1 MVFVQNP
8 RRNAQQNCWAESQ
21 QNPPE
26 GPECLHDAM
35 AGCCRERDCHAQLRQ
50 QVPEDKSQHVNK
62 QKTCS
67 HTVYNCIVF
76 CFVLLFKML
85 LFFFCRLEK
94 IVTDTQEDRGEP
106 RPPLPTD
113 DKQKT
118 EQRIKKMASNV
129 MTPLIYCFIMLIEL
143 YRVTRRC
150 LETTRTGS
158 NISKTLLGNTWQFNR
173 SWTEG

>member
-1 MVFVQNP
+1 
-8 RRNAQQNCWAESQ
+8 
-21 QNPPE
+21 
-26 GPECLHDAM
+26 
-35 AGCCRERDCHAQLRQ
+35 
-50 QVPEDKSQHVNK
+50 
-62 QKTCS
+62 
-67 HTVYNCIVF
+67 
-76 CFVLLFKML
+76 ML

-106 RPPLPTD
+106 CPPLPTD

-158 NISKTLLGNTWQFNR
+158 NISKTLLGNT
-173 SWTEG
+173 